1 MKRFSKIYVL
11 VMAVVLLCSC
21 GAENSVRKAEQSL
34 ALGEYYNAAQLYKKA
49 YSKTSPKDRKTR
61 GERAFALAECYRKIN
76 YTSRARGAYQNAVR
90 YKYKDSIAYFYLA
103 EMQRRDKD
111 YKNACKNYEIYLQH
125 RPTDKLA
132 LNGLISAQ
140 NARKWKDES
149 SNYKVKKIDAF
160 NSRRADFSPMFLGD
174 DQLFL
179 SSTRPQAKGEKLNGI
194 TGTKSGDFFVCKK
207 DEKGKWLTPEEITD
221 AINSE
226 DDEGAC
232 CFTPDGKTMYFT
244 RCREDDTY
252 PRYAEIYKSDRSD
265 AAWGTPALCEI
276 TKDTLSSY
284 AHPAIS
290 PDGEWLYFT
299 SDIPGGEGGLDIW
312 RVRIMADGGLGG
324 VENLGA
330 PINTPGDEEFPTFRP
345 NGDLYF
351 SSNGH
356 PGMGGLDVWC
366 AKPDSA
372 GGWKLNQLGYP
383 LNSEGDDFGLTF
395 DGIYNKGF
403 FASNRND
410 GHGWDHIYSFE
421 LPEIIQTLK
430 GWVYEKDGYELPQA
444 LVYMVGNDGT
454 NQKLSVKGDG
464 SFVVEV
470 KPGVDYVLLGT
481 CKGFLN
487 EKQDFRTDTAGVS
500 KEYVLQFPLP
510 SISRP
515 VLVDNILYEFDK
527 AELTKDSET
536 ELMSLVKL
544 LNENPN
550 ITIEL
555 GAHCDYR
562 GDEKYNLWLSQK
574 RAEACVNFLIKN
586 GIAKDRLTPV
596 GYGVTQPKTVSKRML
611 EKYDFFKE
619 GDKLSPEY
627 ITKLDKDKQE
637 ICNALNRRTEFR
649 VLRTTYNMF
658 EK

>member
-1 MKRFSKIYVL
+1 MKSNIIVL
-11 VMAVVLLCSC
+11 VLGALMLFSC

-34 ALGEYYNAAQLYKKA
+34 ALGEYFNAAQMYKKA
-49 YSKTSPKDRKTR
+49 YSQTPPKERKLR

-90 YKYKDSIAYFYLA
+90 YKYHDSIAFFYLA

-111 YKNACKNYEIYLQH
+111 YKNAAKNYEIYLAH
-125 RPTDKLA
+125 KPADKLA
-132 LNGLISAQ
+132 MNGLISAQ
-140 NARKWKDES
+140 NARKWKEES
-149 SNYKVKKIDAF
+149 SGYKVKKFDMF
-160 NSRRADFSPMFLGD
+160 NSRRSDFSPMLLGD

-194 TGTKSGDFFVCKK
+194 TGVKNGDFFVCKK
-207 DEKGKWLTPEEITD
+207 DEKGKWTKPEVITD

-226 DDEGAC
+226 EDEGAC

-244 RCREDDTY
+244 RCREDESY
-252 PRYAEIYKSDRSD
+252 PRYAEIFKSTRSD
-265 AAWGTPALCEI
+265 ASWSTPTACVL
-276 TKDTLSSY
+276 TKDSLSSY
-284 AHPAIS
+284 AHPAVS
-290 PDGEWLYFT
+290 PDGQWLYFV
-299 SDIPGGEGGLDIW
+299 SDMPGGEGGLDIW
-312 RVRIMADGGLGG
+312 RVRITADDNFGG

-330 PINTPGDEEFPTFRP
+330 PINTPGDEMFPTFRP

-366 AKPDSA
+366 AKQDSLKA
-372 GGWKLNQLGYP
+372 WTLNRLGYP

-395 DGIYNKGF
+395 EGIYNRGF

-421 LPEIIQTLK
+421 LAENILTVQ

-454 NQKLSVKGDG
+454 NQKISVKGDG

-470 KPGVDYVLLGT
+470 KPNVDYVLLGT

-487 EKQDFRTDTAGVS
+487 HKQDFRADTAGVT

-515 VLVDNILYEFDK
+515 VLIDNVLYEFDK
-527 AELTKDSET
+527 ADLTKESET
-536 ELMSLVKL
+536 ELMALVTL

-574 RAEACVNFLIKN
+574 RAESCVKFLIKS
-586 GIAKDRLTPV
+586 GIAKERLTPV
-596 GYGVTQPKTVSKRML
+596 GYGVTKPKTVSKKML
-611 EKYDFFKE
+611 ESFDFLKE
-619 GDKLSPEY
+619 GDVLSKEFIENLPNEQ
-627 ITKLDKDKQE
+627 QE
-637 ICNALNRRTEFR
+637 ICNSLNRRTEFR

>member
-1 MKRFSKIYVL
+1 MKTNIIVL
-11 VMAVVLLCSC
+11 VLGALMLFSC

-34 ALGEYYNAAQLYKKA
+34 ALGEYFNAAQMYKKA
-49 YSKTSPKDRKTR
+49 YSQTPPKERKLR

-90 YKYKDSIAYFYLA
+90 YKYRDSIAFFYLA

-111 YKNACKNYEIYLQH
+111 YKNAVKNYEIYLNH
-125 RPTDKLA
+125 KPTDKLA

-140 NARKWKDES
+140 NARKWKEES
-149 SNYKVKKIDAF
+149 SGYKVKKIDMF
-160 NSRRADFSPMFLGD
+160 NSRRSDFSPMLLGD

-179 SSTRPQAKGEKLNGI
+179 SSTRPQAKGDKLNGI
-194 TGTKSGDFFVCKK
+194 TGVKNGDFFVCKK
-207 DEKGKWLTPEEITD
+207 DENGKWTQPEVITD

-226 DDEGAC
+226 EDEGAC

-244 RCREDDTY
+244 RCREDESY
-252 PRYAEIYKSDRSD
+252 PRYAEIFRSTRSD
-265 AAWGTPALCEI
+265 ASWSTPTACVL
-276 TKDTLSSY
+276 TKDSLSSY
-284 AHPAIS
+284 AHPAVS
-290 PDGEWLYFT
+290 PDGQWLYFV
-299 SDIPGGEGGLDIW
+299 SDMPGGEGGLDIW
-312 RVRIMADGGLGG
+312 RVRIMDGDKFGG

-330 PINTPGDEEFPTFRP
+330 PINTPGDEMFPTFRP

-366 AKPDSA
+366 AKQDSLKA
-372 GGWKLNQLGYP
+372 WTLNRLGYP

-395 DGIYNKGF
+395 DGIYNRGF
-403 FASNRND
+403 FSSNRND

-421 LPEIIQTLK
+421 LAENILTVQ

-454 NQKLSVKGDG
+454 NQKISVKGDG

-470 KPGVDYVLLGT
+470 KPNVDYVMLGT

-487 EKQDFRTDTAGVS
+487 HKQDFRADTAGVT

-515 VLVDNILYEFDK
+515 VLIDNVLYEFDK
-527 AELTKDSET
+527 ADLTKDSEK
-536 ELMSLVKL
+536 ELMALVTL

-562 GDEKYNLWLSQK
+562 GDEKYNLWLSQQ
-574 RAEACVNFLIKN
+574 RAESCVKFLIKN
-586 GIAKDRLTPV
+586 GIEKERLTPV
-596 GYGVTQPKTVSKRML
+596 GYGVTKPKTVSKKML
-611 EKYDFFKE
+611 ESFDFLKE
-619 GDKLSPEY
+619 GDVLSKEY
-627 ITKLDKDKQE
+627 IEKLPNEQQE
-637 ICNALNRRTEFR
+637 ICNSLNRRTEFR

>member
-1 MKRFSKIYVL
+1 MKSNIIVL
-11 VMAVVLLCSC
+11 VLGTLMLFSC

-34 ALGEYYNAAQLYKKA
+34 ALGEYFNAAQMYKKA
-49 YSKTSPKDRKTR
+49 YSQTPPKERKLR

-90 YKYKDSIAYFYLA
+90 YKYHDSIAFFYLA

-111 YKNACKNYEIYLQH
+111 YKNAAKNYEIYLAH
-125 RPTDKLA
+125 KPADKLA
-132 LNGLISAQ
+132 MNGLISAQ
-140 NARKWKDES
+140 NARKWKEES
-149 SNYKVKKIDAF
+149 SGYKVKKFDMF
-160 NSRRADFSPMFLGD
+160 NSRRSDFSPMLLGD

-194 TGTKSGDFFVCKK
+194 TGVKNGDFFVCKK
-207 DEKGKWLTPEEITD
+207 DEKGKWTKPEVITD

-226 DDEGAC
+226 EDEGAC

-244 RCREDDTY
+244 RCREDESY
-252 PRYAEIYKSDRSD
+252 PRYAEIFKSTRSD
-265 AAWGTPALCEI
+265 ASWSTPTACVL
-276 TKDTLSSY
+276 TKDSLSSY
-284 AHPAIS
+284 AHPAVS
-290 PDGEWLYFT
+290 PDGQWLYFV
-299 SDIPGGEGGLDIW
+299 SDMPGGEGGLDIW
-312 RVRIMADGGLGG
+312 RVRITADDNFGG

-330 PINTPGDEEFPTFRP
+330 PINTPGDEMFPTFRP

-366 AKPDSA
+366 AKQDSLKA
-372 GGWKLNQLGYP
+372 WTLNRLGYP

-395 DGIYNKGF
+395 DGIYNRGF
-403 FASNRND
+403 FSSNRND

-421 LPEIIQTLK
+421 LAENILTVQ

-454 NQKLSVKGDG
+454 NQKISVKGDG

-470 KPGVDYVLLGT
+470 KPNVDYVLLGT

-487 EKQDFRTDTAGVS
+487 HKQDFRADTAGVT

-515 VLVDNILYEFDK
+515 VLIDNVLYEFDK
-527 AELTKDSET
+527 ADLTKESET
-536 ELMSLVKL
+536 ELMALVTL

-574 RAEACVNFLIKN
+574 RAESCVKFLIKS
-586 GIAKDRLTPV
+586 GIAKERLTPV
-596 GYGVTQPKTVSKRML
+596 GYGVTKPKTVSKKML
-611 EKYDFFKE
+611 ESFDFLKE
-619 GDKLSPEY
+619 GDVLSKDYIEKLPNEQ
-627 ITKLDKDKQE
+627 QE
-637 ICNALNRRTEFR
+637 ICNSLNRRTEFR

>member
-1 MKRFSKIYVL
+1 MKSNIIVL
-11 VMAVVLLCSC
+11 VLGALMLFSC

-34 ALGEYYNAAQLYKKA
+34 ALGEYFNAAQMYKKA
-49 YSKTSPKDRKTR
+49 YSQTPPKERKLR

-90 YKYKDSIAYFYLA
+90 YKYRDSIAFFYLA

-111 YKNACKNYEIYLQH
+111 YKNAAKNYEIYLAH
-125 RPTDKLA
+125 KPADKLA
-132 LNGLISAQ
+132 MNGLISAQ
-140 NARKWKDES
+140 NARKWKEES
-149 SNYKVKKIDAF
+149 SGYKVKKIDMF
-160 NSRRADFSPMFLGD
+160 NSRRSDFSPMLLGD

-179 SSTRPQAKGEKLNGI
+179 SSTRPQAKGDKLNGI
-194 TGTKSGDFFVCKK
+194 TGVKNGDFFVCKK
-207 DEKGKWLTPEEITD
+207 DEKGKWTQPEVITD

-226 DDEGAC
+226 EDEGAC

-244 RCREDDTY
+244 RCREDESY
-252 PRYAEIYKSDRSD
+252 PRYAEIFKSTRSD
-265 AAWGTPALCEI
+265 ASWSTPTACVL
-276 TKDTLSSY
+276 TKDSLSSY
-284 AHPAIS
+284 AHPAVS
-290 PDGEWLYFT
+290 PDGQWLYFV
-299 SDIPGGEGGLDIW
+299 SDMPGGEGGLDIW
-312 RVRIMADGGLGG
+312 RVRITADDNFGG

-330 PINTPGDEEFPTFRP
+330 PINTPGDEMFPTFRP

-366 AKPDSA
+366 AKQDSLKA
-372 GGWKLNQLGYP
+372 WTLNRLGYP

-395 DGIYNKGF
+395 DGIYNRGF
-403 FASNRND
+403 FSSNRND

-421 LPEIIQTLK
+421 LAENILTVQ

-454 NQKLSVKGDG
+454 NQKISVKGDG

-470 KPGVDYVLLGT
+470 KPNVDYVLLGT

-487 EKQDFRTDTAGVS
+487 HKQDFRADTAGVT

-515 VLVDNILYEFDK
+515 VLIDNVLYEFDK
-527 AELTKDSET
+527 ADLTKDSET
-536 ELMSLVKL
+536 ELLALVTL

-574 RAEACVNFLIKN
+574 RAESCVNFLIKN
-586 GIAKDRLTPV
+586 GIAKERLTPV
-596 GYGVTQPKTVSKRML
+596 GYGVTKPKTVSKNML
-611 EKYDFFKE
+611 ESFDFLKE
-619 GDKLSPEY
+619 GDVLSKDYIEKLPNEQ
-627 ITKLDKDKQE
+627 QE
-637 ICNALNRRTEFR
+637 ICNSLNRRTEFR

>member
-1 MKRFSKIYVL
+1 MKSNIIVL
-11 VMAVVLLCSC
+11 VLGALMLFSC

-34 ALGEYYNAAQLYKKA
+34 ALGEYFNAAQMYKKA
-49 YSKTSPKDRKTR
+49 YSQTPPKERKLR

-90 YKYKDSIAYFYLA
+90 YKYSDSIAFFYLA

-111 YKNACKNYEIYLQH
+111 YKNAAKNYEIYLAH
-125 RPTDKLA
+125 KPADKLA
-132 LNGLISAQ
+132 MNGLISAQ
-140 NARKWKDES
+140 NARKWKEES
-149 SNYKVKKIDAF
+149 SGYKVKKFDMF
-160 NSRRADFSPMFLGD
+160 NSRRSDFSPMLLGD

-179 SSTRPQAKGEKLNGI
+179 SSTRPQAKGDKLNGI
-194 TGTKSGDFFVCKK
+194 TGVKNGDFFVCKK
-207 DEKGKWLTPEEITD
+207 DEKGKWTKPEVITD

-226 DDEGAC
+226 EDEGAC
-232 CFTPDGKTMYFT
+232 SFTPDGKTMYFT
-244 RCREDDTY
+244 RCREDESY
-252 PRYAEIYKSDRSD
+252 PRYAEIFKSMRSD
-265 AAWGTPALCEI
+265 ASWSTPTACVL
-276 TKDTLSSY
+276 TKDSLSSY
-284 AHPAIS
+284 AHPAVS
-290 PDGEWLYFT
+290 PDGQWLYFV
-299 SDIPGGEGGLDIW
+299 SDMPGGEGGLDIW
-312 RVRIMADGGLGG
+312 RVRITADDNFGG

-330 PINTPGDEEFPTFRP
+330 PINTPGDEMFPTFRP

-366 AKPDSA
+366 AKQDSLKA
-372 GGWKLNQLGYP
+372 WTLNRLGYP

-395 DGIYNKGF
+395 DGVYNRGF
-403 FASNRND
+403 FSSNRND

-421 LPEIIQTLK
+421 LAENILTVQ

-444 LVYMVGNDGT
+444 LVYMVGNNGT
-454 NQKLSVKGDG
+454 NQKISVKGDG

-470 KPGVDYVLLGT
+470 KPNVDYVLLGT

-487 EKQDFRTDTAGVS
+487 HKQDFRADTAGVT

-515 VLVDNILYEFDK
+515 VLIDNVLYEFDK
-527 AELTKDSET
+527 ADLTKESET
-536 ELMSLVKL
+536 ELMALVTL

-574 RAEACVNFLIKN
+574 RAESCVKFLIKS
-586 GIAKDRLTPV
+586 GIAKERLTPV
-596 GYGVTQPKTVSKRML
+596 GYGVTKPKTVSKKML
-611 EKYDFFKE
+611 ESFDFLKE
-619 GDKLSPEY
+619 GDVLSKEFIEKLPNEQ
-627 ITKLDKDKQE
+627 QE
-637 ICNALNRRTEFR
+637 ICNSLNRRTEFR

>member
-1 MKRFSKIYVL
+1 MKSNIIVL
-11 VMAVVLLCSC
+11 VLGALMLFSC

-34 ALGEYYNAAQLYKKA
+34 ALGEYFNAAQMYKKA
-49 YSKTSPKDRKTR
+49 YSQTPPKERKLR

-90 YKYKDSIAYFYLA
+90 YKYHDSIAFFYLA

-111 YKNACKNYEIYLQH
+111 YKNAAKNYEIYLAH
-125 RPTDKLA
+125 KPADKLA
-132 LNGLISAQ
+132 MNGLISAQ
-140 NARKWKDES
+140 NARKWKEES
-149 SNYKVKKIDAF
+149 SGYKVKKIDMF
-160 NSRRADFSPMFLGD
+160 NSRRSDFSPMLLGD

-179 SSTRPQAKGEKLNGI
+179 SSTRPQAKGDKLNGI
-194 TGTKSGDFFVCKK
+194 TGVKNGDFFVCKK
-207 DEKGKWLTPEEITD
+207 DEKGKWTKPEVITD

-226 DDEGAC
+226 EDEGAC

-244 RCREDDTY
+244 RCREDESY
-252 PRYAEIYKSDRSD
+252 PRYAEIFKSTRSD
-265 AAWGTPALCEI
+265 ASWSTPTACVL
-276 TKDTLSSY
+276 TKDSLSSY
-284 AHPAIS
+284 AHPAVS
-290 PDGEWLYFT
+290 PDGQWLYFV
-299 SDIPGGEGGLDIW
+299 SDMPGGEGGLDIW
-312 RVRIMADGGLGG
+312 RVRITADDNFGG

-330 PINTPGDEEFPTFRP
+330 PINTPGDEMFPTFRP

-366 AKPDSA
+366 AKQDSLKA
-372 GGWKLNQLGYP
+372 WTLNRLGYP

-395 DGIYNKGF
+395 DGIYNRGF
-403 FASNRND
+403 FSSNRND

-421 LPEIIQTLK
+421 LAENILTVH

-454 NQKLSVKGDG
+454 NQKISVKGDG

-470 KPGVDYVLLGT
+470 KPNVDYVLLGT

-487 EKQDFRTDTAGVS
+487 HKQDFRADTAGVT

-515 VLVDNILYEFDK
+515 VLIDNVLYEFDK
-527 AELTKDSET
+527 ADLTKESET
-536 ELMSLVKL
+536 ELMALVTL

-574 RAEACVNFLIKN
+574 RAESCVKFLIKS
-586 GIAKDRLTPV
+586 GIAKERLTPV
-596 GYGVTQPKTVSKRML
+596 GYGVTKPKTVSKKML
-611 EKYDFFKE
+611 ESFDFLKE
-619 GDKLSPEY
+619 GDVLSKDYIEKLPNEQ
-627 ITKLDKDKQE
+627 QE
-637 ICNALNRRTEFR
+637 ICNSLNRRTEFR

>member
-1 MKRFSKIYVL
+1 MKSNIIVL
-11 VMAVVLLCSC
+11 VLGALMLFSC

-34 ALGEYYNAAQLYKKA
+34 ALGEYFNAAQMYKKA
-49 YSKTSPKDRKTR
+49 YSQTPPKERKLR

-90 YKYKDSIAYFYLA
+90 YKYHDSIAFFYLA

-111 YKNACKNYEIYLQH
+111 YKNAAKNYEIYLAH
-125 RPTDKLA
+125 KPADKLA
-132 LNGLISAQ
+132 MNGLISAQ
-140 NARKWKDES
+140 NARKWKEES
-149 SNYKVKKIDAF
+149 SGYKVKKFDMF
-160 NSRRADFSPMFLGD
+160 NSRRSDFSPMLLGD

-179 SSTRPQAKGEKLNGI
+179 SSTRPQAKGDKLNGI
-194 TGTKSGDFFVCKK
+194 TGVKNGDFFVCKK
-207 DEKGKWLTPEEITD
+207 DEKGKWTKPEVITD

-226 DDEGAC
+226 EDEGAC

-244 RCREDDTY
+244 RCREDESY
-252 PRYAEIYKSDRSD
+252 PRYAEIFRSTRSD
-265 AAWGTPALCEI
+265 ASWSTPTACVL
-276 TKDTLSSY
+276 TKDSLSSY
-284 AHPAIS
+284 AHPAVS
-290 PDGEWLYFT
+290 PDGQWLYFV
-299 SDIPGGEGGLDIW
+299 SDMPGGEGGLDIW
-312 RVRIMADGGLGG
+312 RVRITADDNFGG

-330 PINTPGDEEFPTFRP
+330 PINTPGDEMFPTFRP

-366 AKPDSA
+366 AKQDSLKA
-372 GGWKLNQLGYP
+372 WTLNRLGYP

-395 DGIYNKGF
+395 EGIYNRGF

-421 LPEIIQTLK
+421 LAENILTVQ

-454 NQKLSVKGDG
+454 NQKISVKGDG

-470 KPGVDYVLLGT
+470 KPNVDYVLLGT

-487 EKQDFRTDTAGVS
+487 HKQDFRADTAGVT

-515 VLVDNILYEFDK
+515 VLIDNVLYEFDK
-527 AELTKDSET
+527 ADLTKESET
-536 ELMSLVKL
+536 ELMALVTL

-574 RAEACVNFLIKN
+574 RAESCVKFLIKS
-586 GIAKDRLTPV
+586 GIAKERLTPV
-596 GYGVTQPKTVSKRML
+596 GYGVTKPKTVSKKML
-611 EKYDFFKE
+611 ESFDFLKE
-619 GDKLSPEY
+619 GDVLSKDYIEKLPNEQ
-627 ITKLDKDKQE
+627 QE
-637 ICNALNRRTEFR
+637 ICNSLNRRTEFR

>member
-1 MKRFSKIYVL
+1 MKSNIIVL
-11 VMAVVLLCSC
+11 VLGTLMLFSC

-34 ALGEYYNAAQLYKKA
+34 ALGEYFNAAQMYKKA
-49 YSKTSPKDRKTR
+49 YSQTPPKERKLR

-90 YKYKDSIAYFYLA
+90 YKYSDSIVFFYLA

-111 YKNACKNYEIYLQH
+111 YKNAAKNYEIYLAH
-125 RPTDKLA
+125 KPADKLA
-132 LNGLISAQ
+132 MNGLISAQ
-140 NARKWKDES
+140 NARKWKEES
-149 SNYKVKKIDAF
+149 SGYKVKKFDMF
-160 NSRRADFSPMFLGD
+160 NSRRSDFSPMLLGD

-194 TGTKSGDFFVCKK
+194 TGVKNGDFFVCKK
-207 DEKGKWLTPEEITD
+207 DEKGKWTKPEVITD

-226 DDEGAC
+226 EDEGAC

-244 RCREDDTY
+244 RCREDESY
-252 PRYAEIYKSDRSD
+252 PRYAEIFKSTRSD
-265 AAWGTPALCEI
+265 ASWSTPTACVL
-276 TKDTLSSY
+276 TKDSLSSY
-284 AHPAIS
+284 AHPAVS
-290 PDGEWLYFT
+290 PDGQWLYFV
-299 SDIPGGEGGLDIW
+299 SDMPGGEGGLDIW
-312 RVRIMADGGLGG
+312 RVRITADDNFGG

-330 PINTPGDEEFPTFRP
+330 PINTPGDEMFPTFRP

-366 AKPDSA
+366 AKQDSLKA
-372 GGWKLNQLGYP
+372 WTLNRLGYP

-395 DGIYNKGF
+395 DGIYNRGF
-403 FASNRND
+403 FSSNRND

-421 LPEIIQTLK
+421 LAENILTVQ

-454 NQKLSVKGDG
+454 NQKISVKGDG

-470 KPGVDYVLLGT
+470 KPNVDYVLLGT
-481 CKGFLN
+481 SKGFLN
-487 EKQDFRTDTAGVS
+487 HKQDFRADTAGVT

-515 VLVDNILYEFDK
+515 VLIDNVLYEFDK
-527 AELTKDSET
+527 ADLTKESET
-536 ELMSLVKL
+536 ELMALVTL

-574 RAEACVNFLIKN
+574 RAESCVKFLIKS
-586 GIAKDRLTPV
+586 GIAKERLTPV
-596 GYGVTQPKTVSKRML
+596 GYGVTKPKTVSKKML
-611 EKYDFFKE
+611 ESFDFLKE
-619 GDKLSPEY
+619 GDVLSKDYIEKLPNEQ
-627 ITKLDKDKQE
+627 QE
-637 ICNALNRRTEFR
+637 ICNSLNRRTEFR

>member
-1 MKRFSKIYVL
+1 MKSNIIVL
-11 VMAVVLLCSC
+11 VLGALMLFSC

-34 ALGEYYNAAQLYKKA
+34 ALGEYFNAAQMYKKA
-49 YSKTSPKDRKTR
+49 YSQTPPKERKLR

-90 YKYKDSIAYFYLA
+90 YKYSDSIVFFYLA

-111 YKNACKNYEIYLQH
+111 YKNAAKNYEIYLAH
-125 RPTDKLA
+125 KPADKLA
-132 LNGLISAQ
+132 MNGLISAQ
-140 NARKWKDES
+140 NARKWKEES
-149 SNYKVKKIDAF
+149 SGYKVKKIDMF
-160 NSRRADFSPMFLGD
+160 NSRRSDFSPMLLGD

-194 TGTKSGDFFVCKK
+194 TGVKNGDFFVCKK
-207 DEKGKWLTPEEITD
+207 DEKGKWTKPEVITD

-226 DDEGAC
+226 EDEGAC

-244 RCREDDTY
+244 RCREDESY
-252 PRYAEIYKSDRSD
+252 PRYAEIFKSTRSD
-265 AAWGTPALCEI
+265 ASWSTPTACVL
-276 TKDTLSSY
+276 TKDSLSSY
-284 AHPAIS
+284 AHPAVS
-290 PDGEWLYFT
+290 PDGQWLYFV
-299 SDIPGGEGGLDIW
+299 SDMPGGEGGLDIW
-312 RVRIMADGGLGG
+312 RVRITADDNFGG

-330 PINTPGDEEFPTFRP
+330 PINTPGDEMFPTFRP

-366 AKPDSA
+366 AKQDSLKA
-372 GGWKLNQLGYP
+372 WTLNRLGYP

-395 DGIYNKGF
+395 DGIYNRGF
-403 FASNRND
+403 FSSNRND

-421 LPEIIQTLK
+421 LAENILTVQ

-454 NQKLSVKGDG
+454 NQKISVKGDG

-470 KPGVDYVLLGT
+470 KPNVDYVLLGT

-487 EKQDFRTDTAGVS
+487 HKQDFRADTAGVT

-515 VLVDNILYEFDK
+515 VLIDNVLYEFDK
-527 AELTKDSET
+527 ADLTKDSET
-536 ELMSLVKL
+536 ELMALVTL

-574 RAEACVNFLIKN
+574 RAESCVNFLIKN
-586 GIAKDRLTPV
+586 GIAKERLTPV
-596 GYGVTQPKTVSKRML
+596 GYGVTKPKTVSKKML
-611 EKYDFFKE
+611 ESFDFLKE
-619 GDKLSPEY
+619 GDVLSKDYIEKLPNEQ
-627 ITKLDKDKQE
+627 QE
-637 ICNALNRRTEFR
+637 ICNSLNRRTEFR

>member
-1 MKRFSKIYVL
+1 MKSNIIVL
-11 VMAVVLLCSC
+11 VLGALMLFSC

-34 ALGEYYNAAQLYKKA
+34 ALGEYFNAAQMYKKA
-49 YSKTSPKDRKTR
+49 YSQTPPKERKLR

-90 YKYKDSIAYFYLA
+90 YKYHDSIAFFYLA

-111 YKNACKNYEIYLQH
+111 YKNAAKNYEIYLAH
-125 RPTDKLA
+125 KPADKLA
-132 LNGLISAQ
+132 MNGLISAQ
-140 NARKWKDES
+140 NARKWKEES
-149 SNYKVKKIDAF
+149 SGYKVKKFDMF
-160 NSRRADFSPMFLGD
+160 NSRRSDFSPMLLGD

-194 TGTKSGDFFVCKK
+194 TGVKNGDFFVCKK
-207 DEKGKWLTPEEITD
+207 DEKGKWTKPEVITD

-226 DDEGAC
+226 EDEGAC

-244 RCREDDTY
+244 RCREDESY
-252 PRYAEIYKSDRSD
+252 PRYAEIFKSTRSD
-265 AAWGTPALCEI
+265 ASWSTPTACVL
-276 TKDTLSSY
+276 TKDSLSSY
-284 AHPAIS
+284 AHPAVS
-290 PDGEWLYFT
+290 PDGQWLYFV
-299 SDIPGGEGGLDIW
+299 SDMPGGEGGLDIW
-312 RVRIMADGGLGG
+312 RVRITADDNFGG

-330 PINTPGDEEFPTFRP
+330 PINTPGDEMFPTFRP

-366 AKPDSA
+366 AKQDSLKA
-372 GGWKLNQLGYP
+372 WTLNRLGYP
-383 LNSEGDDFGLTF
+383 INSEGDDFGLTF
-395 DGIYNKGF
+395 DGIYNRGF
-403 FASNRND
+403 FSSNRND

-421 LPEIIQTLK
+421 LAENILTVQ

-454 NQKLSVKGDG
+454 NQKISVKGDG

-470 KPGVDYVLLGT
+470 KPNVDYVLLGT

-487 EKQDFRTDTAGVS
+487 HKQDFRADTAGIT

-515 VLVDNILYEFDK
+515 VLIDNVLYEFDK
-527 AELTKDSET
+527 ADLTKESET
-536 ELMSLVKL
+536 ELMALVTL

-574 RAEACVNFLIKN
+574 RAESCVNFLIKN
-586 GIAKDRLTPV
+586 GIAKERLTPV
-596 GYGVTQPKTVSKRML
+596 GYGVTKPKTVSKKML
-611 EKYDFFKE
+611 ESFDFLKE
-619 GDKLSPEY
+619 GDVLSKEFIENLPNEQ
-627 ITKLDKDKQE
+627 QE
-637 ICNALNRRTEFR
+637 ICNSLNRRTEFR

>member
-1 MKRFSKIYVL
+1 MKSNIIVL
-11 VMAVVLLCSC
+11 VLGALMLFSC

-34 ALGEYYNAAQLYKKA
+34 ALGEYFNAAQMYKKA
-49 YSKTSPKDRKTR
+49 YSQTPPKERKLR

-90 YKYKDSIAYFYLA
+90 YKYRDSIAFFYLA

-111 YKNACKNYEIYLQH
+111 YKNAAKNYEIYLAH
-125 RPTDKLA
+125 KPADKLA
-132 LNGLISAQ
+132 MNGLISAQ
-140 NARKWKDES
+140 NARKWKEES
-149 SNYKVKKIDAF
+149 SGYKVKKIDMF
-160 NSRRADFSPMFLGD
+160 NSRRSDFSPMLLGD

-179 SSTRPQAKGEKLNGI
+179 SSTRPQAKGDKLNGI
-194 TGTKSGDFFVCKK
+194 TGVKNGDFFVCKK
-207 DEKGKWLTPEEITD
+207 DEKGKWTQPEVITD

-226 DDEGAC
+226 EDEGAC

-244 RCREDDTY
+244 RCREDESY
-252 PRYAEIYKSDRSD
+252 PRYAEIFKSTRSD
-265 AAWGTPALCEI
+265 ASWSTPTACVL
-276 TKDTLSSY
+276 TKDSLSSY
-284 AHPAIS
+284 AHPAVS
-290 PDGEWLYFT
+290 PDGQWLYFV
-299 SDIPGGEGGLDIW
+299 SDMPGGEGGLDIW
-312 RVRIMADGGLGG
+312 RVRITADDNFGG

-330 PINTPGDEEFPTFRP
+330 PINTPGDEMFPTFRP

-366 AKPDSA
+366 AKQDSLKA
-372 GGWKLNQLGYP
+372 WTLNRLGYP

-395 DGIYNKGF
+395 DGIYNRGF
-403 FASNRND
+403 FSSNRND

-421 LPEIIQTLK
+421 LAENILTVQ

-454 NQKLSVKGDG
+454 NQKISVKGDG

-470 KPGVDYVLLGT
+470 KPNVDYVLLGT

-487 EKQDFRTDTAGVS
+487 HKQDFRADTAGVT

-515 VLVDNILYEFDK
+515 VLIDNVLYEFDK
-527 AELTKDSET
+527 ADLTKDSET
-536 ELMSLVKL
+536 ELMALVTL

-574 RAEACVNFLIKN
+574 RAESCVNFLIKN
-586 GIAKDRLTPV
+586 GIAKERLTPV
-596 GYGVTQPKTVSKRML
+596 GYGVTKPKTVSKKML
-611 EKYDFFKE
+611 ESFDFLKE
-619 GDKLSPEY
+619 GDVLSKDYIEKLPNEQ
-627 ITKLDKDKQE
+627 QE
-637 ICNALNRRTEFR
+637 ICNSLNRRTEFR

>member
-1 MKRFSKIYVL
+1 MKSNIIVL
-11 VMAVVLLCSC
+11 VLGALMLFSC

-34 ALGEYYNAAQLYKKA
+34 ALGEYFNAAQMYKKA
-49 YSKTSPKDRKTR
+49 YSQTPPKERKLR

-90 YKYKDSIAYFYLA
+90 YKYHDSIVFLYLA

-111 YKNACKNYEIYLQH
+111 YKNAAKNYEIYLAH
-125 RPTDKLA
+125 KPADKLA
-132 LNGLISAQ
+132 MNGLISAQ
-140 NARKWKDES
+140 NARKWKEES
-149 SNYKVKKIDAF
+149 SGYKVKKFDMF
-160 NSRRADFSPMFLGD
+160 NSRRSDFSPMLLGD

-179 SSTRPQAKGEKLNGI
+179 SSTRPQAKGDKLNGI
-194 TGTKSGDFFVCKK
+194 TGVKNGDFFVCKK
-207 DEKGKWLTPEEITD
+207 DEKGKWTKPEVITD

-226 DDEGAC
+226 EDEGAC

-244 RCREDDTY
+244 RCREDESY
-252 PRYAEIYKSDRSD
+252 PRYAEIFKSTRSD
-265 AAWGTPALCEI
+265 ASWSTPTACVL
-276 TKDTLSSY
+276 TKDSLSSY
-284 AHPAIS
+284 AHPAVS
-290 PDGEWLYFT
+290 PDGQWLYFV
-299 SDIPGGEGGLDIW
+299 SDMPGGEGGLDIW
-312 RVRIMADGGLGG
+312 RVRITADDNFGG

-330 PINTPGDEEFPTFRP
+330 PINTPGDEMFPTFRP

-366 AKPDSA
+366 AKQDSLKA
-372 GGWKLNQLGYP
+372 WTLNRLGYP

-395 DGIYNKGF
+395 DGIYNRGF

-421 LPEIIQTLK
+421 LAENILTVQ

-454 NQKLSVKGDG
+454 NQKISVKGDG

-470 KPGVDYVLLGT
+470 KPNVDYVLLGT

-487 EKQDFRTDTAGVS
+487 HKQDFRADTAGVT

-515 VLVDNILYEFDK
+515 VLIDNVLYEFDK
-527 AELTKDSET
+527 ADLTKESET
-536 ELMSLVKL
+536 ELMALVTL

-574 RAEACVNFLIKN
+574 RAESCVNFLIKN
-586 GIAKDRLTPV
+586 GIAKERLTPV
-596 GYGVTQPKTVSKRML
+596 GYGVTKPKTVSKKML
-611 EKYDFFKE
+611 ESFDFLKE
-619 GDKLSPEY
+619 GDVLSKEFIENLPNEQ
-627 ITKLDKDKQE
+627 QE
-637 ICNALNRRTEFR
+637 ICNSLNRRTEFR